1 MHVCACTYI
10 NVLHVLCAICIYTC
24 IYIYIYVCVCACVN
38 VCIYEWRRG
47 GDEKKDYD
55 DNGDDGDNKNLR
67 W

>member
-1 MHVCACTYI
+1 MCMYIHKCITCIMRNMH
-10 NVLHVLCAICIYTC
+10 IYMY